1 MKVDIRLQ
9 TTRNCGYTTLLT
21 TQDVIY
27 VYAVGCVVCKDD
39 EFSSCVLG
47 GI

>member
-1 MKVDIRLQ
+1 MAENFRWDAK
-9 TTRNCGYTTLLT
+9 CGYTTLPT